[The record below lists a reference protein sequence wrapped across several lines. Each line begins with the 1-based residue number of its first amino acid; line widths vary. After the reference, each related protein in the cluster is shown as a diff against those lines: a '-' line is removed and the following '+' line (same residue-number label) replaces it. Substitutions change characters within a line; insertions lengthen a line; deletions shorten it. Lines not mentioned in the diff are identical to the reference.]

1 VIFLYFTVL
10 LILTLVLQSTV
21 IPSVLP
27 AWIASGIDIPLVL
40 AAHMAVTWGKISGM
54 FSGLVLGYLQDALSG
69 GILGVNGIG
78 KIICGFTGGVLREK
92 FFVNSLAHRL
102 GSLFGAIT
110 AGVLSKLLILN
121 LFSLPAPPLA
131 SMMVVWAIVINT
143 IFALVINS
151 FLERFEMRIG
161 VRVEEELSLGG

>member
-1 VIFLYFTVL
+1 VIFLFFSVL
-10 LILTLVLQSTV
+10 LILSLVLQSTV
-21 IPSVLP
+21 IPSVMP
-27 AWIASGIDIPLVL
+27 AWFASGIDIPLIL
-40 AAHMAVTWGKISGM
+40 AAHMAVTWGKVTGM

-78 KIICGFTGGVLREK
+78 KIIGGFTGGVLREK

-102 GSLFGAIT
+102 GSLFGAVT
-110 AGVLSKLLILN
+110 AGVLSKLLILHI
-121 LFSLPAPPLA
+121 FSLPAPALV
-131 SMMVVWAIVINT
+131 SMLVLWAVILNT
-143 IFALVINS
+143 FFALVINS